1 MQPLLFLEILFKYFN
16 TGFILAKS
24 FCSFPFSIHIFSADP
39 LFIEILVVEIK
50 ESTVNEMELMAGL
63 FEMVSA
69 LPQYLMRAKF
79 GCAIA
84 VTSDNLILL

>member
-1 MQPLLFLEILFKYFN
+1 M
-16 TGFILAKS
+16 
-24 FCSFPFSIHIFSADP
+24 
-39 LFIEILVVEIK
+39 FIEILVVEVK

-63 FEMVSA
+63 FEMVSS

-84 VTSDNLILL
+84 VTSDNLILR